1 MKSLPIGITDFKE
14 IVQGDYLY
22 TDKTM
27 LIHDLLKDAA
37 KVTLFTR
44 PRRFGKTINM
54 SMIQHF
60 FDIREAEENREF
72 FTGLNIG
79 KTEYM
84 REQGKYP
91 VIFVSFKDVQEN
103 SMEDCL
109 NSVKLLV
116 SKLFVDYKFL
126 LNELDEFESL
136 AFKNYLLEDVNLS
149 KLKDSLKFLAGIL
162 YRKYGEKV
170 IILIDEY
177 DTPLVTAYMNGYY
190 KEAVGFFK
198 NLYMSAMKDN
208 EYLQFGV
215 MTGILRIAKEGI
227 FSGLNNLKVNTI
239 MDRSYSQYF
248 GFTEDET
255 AAAVEAYGLNEMMPE
270 VKRWYNGYTFGNI
283 RLYNPWSIINFLAE
297 KQLKAFWV
305 NTSSNGLINDIL
317 EKSGEEIFSDLQKLF
332 NMEYVDKYIDI
343 AANFDNLKNPQE
355 IWQLMLFSGYLTT
368 TGISNDEIYQLR
380 IPNNE
385 VHTFFK
391 KSFIDKFLAG
401 YGSFI
406 EMVYFLKQG
415 KLKEFEQRMQKI
427 FMYSVSSF
435 DTAKD
440 EKYYHMFI
448 LGLVLSLMN
457 DYEIKSNDENGYGR
471 SDLTITPKDK
481 SKTGFIFEFKVA
493 DSEETLEKKAEEAL
507 SQIEEKRYD
516 TSMIEEG
523 VKNITK
529 IGMAFYK
536 KKICMLTN

>member
-1 MKSLPIGITDFKE
+1 
-14 IVQGDYLY
+14 
-22 TDKTM
+22 
-27 LIHDLLKDAA
+27 
-37 KVTLFTR
+37 
-44 PRRFGKTINM
+44 
-54 SMIQHF
+54 
-60 FDIREAEENREF
+60 
-72 FTGLNIG
+72 
-79 KTEYM
+79 
-84 REQGKYP
+84 
-91 VIFVSFKDVQEN
+91 
-103 SMEDCL
+103 
-109 NSVKLLV
+109 
-116 SKLFVDYKFL
+116 
-126 LNELDEFESL
+126 
-136 AFKNYLLEDVNLS
+136 
-149 KLKDSLKFLAGIL
+149 
-162 YRKYGEKV
+162 
-170 IILIDEY
+170 
-177 DTPLVTAYMNGYY
+177 
-190 KEAVGFFK
+190 
-198 NLYMSAMKDN
+198 MSAMKDN

-270 VKRWYNGYTFGNI
+270 VKRWYNGYTFG
-283 RLYNPWSIINFLAE
+283 RTQLYNPWSIINFLAE

-415 KLKEFEQRMQKI
+415 KLKDFEQRMQKI

-493 DSEETLEKKAEEAL
+493 ESEETLEKKAEEAL
-507 SQIEEKRYD
+507 NQIEEKRYD